1 MLLGNIEQAVLGQV
15 GGAKKGNGTDM
26 LMVLGVGLLFLCIK
40 AYLVMATYNSV
51 APRLVA
57 NNGGSLE
64 NFRELSFGE
73 GVLLVILAN
82 NLFN

>member
-1 MLLGNIEQAVLGQV
+1 MLLRNLENAVIGQV
-15 GGAKKGNGTDM
+15 GGAKKGSGTDM
-26 LMVLGVGLLFLCIK
+26 LMVLGVGLLFLSIK

-51 APRLVA
+51 APRIIE
-57 NNGGSLE
+57 NNGGSLN

-82 NLFN
+82 NLFQ

>member
-15 GGAKKGNGTDM
+15 GGAKKGNGTD
-26 LMVLGVGLLFLCIK
+26 MVLGVGLLFLCIK